1 MPVTLPDP
9 LRRRDILFGA
19 DTPKE
24 VLLEHARAYE
34 EADKLDEAL
43 QFYAEAADRPGLERV
58 RAKAI
63 EAGDAFILKA
73 VARAMPELV
82 AEADWKSLIAR
93 ADALGKELY
102 AEQARGALEGHLE
115 ALEPE
120 EKRGQGKA

>member
-1 MPVTLPDP
+1 MPVEIPDP
-9 LRRRDILFGA
+9 LRRRDILYGA

-24 VLLEHARAYE
+24 VLVEHARAYE

-43 QFYAEAADRPGLERV
+43 QFYAQAADRQGLERV
-58 RAKAI
+58 KTKAL
-63 EAGDAFILKA
+63 EAGDAFVLKA

-82 AEADWKSLIAR
+82 GEDDWKSLIAR
-93 ADALGKELY
+93 AEALGKELF

>member
-1 MPVTLPDP
+1 MPVQLPDP
-9 LRRRDILFGA
+9 LKRRDILFGV

-24 VLLEHARAYE
+24 VLVEYARAYE

-63 EAGDAFILKA
+63 ETGDAFILKA

-82 AEADWKSLIAR
+82 AEGDWKSLIAR
-93 ADALGKELY
+93 AEALGKELY

>member
-1 MPVTLPDP
+1 MPVELPDP
-9 LRRRDILFGA
+9 LKRRDILFGA

-24 VLLEHARAYE
+24 VLLEYARTYE

-43 QFYAEAADRPGLERV
+43 QFYAEAVDRPGLERV
-58 RAKAI
+58 KTKAI

-73 VARAMPELV
+73 VARAIPELV
-82 AEADWKSLIAR
+82 AEADWKSLISR
-93 ADALGKELY
+93 AESLGKELY